1 MKKTLV
7 AIAALASFG
16 AYAQSS
22 VKLGGVLDAGVAT
35 YSSQAGGKSLTSAT
49 GGGLFAPSNF
59 NLSGSEDL
67 GGGLKANFMLESGI
81 SANNGAYANSNG
93 GLFGRMAYAGL
104 SGGFGSVNLGLQ
116 FDPAFVATLHTDPL
130 GATEY
135 AAGVSQW
142 LNTVTLT
149 GNTGASTAGIFD
161 SNAVSYSTPKMNGF
175 DATVLYS
182 LGGVSGNSSANSVT
196 SFGAK
201 YDGVK
206 GLLISVGALQTKG
219 ATGSNGQNESSIG
232 ASYNMGAFTVAANY
246 MEVKSTGLSTN
257 TKRTSTNFGGS
268 YQINGNLK
276 VMAGYYDV
284 ENKTANANGS
294 LKTTTAMFDYSLSKQ
309 TGIYFGGQSAKN
321 TAFVGGFLD
330 AGGVG
335 NSISGTTSTGFVAG
349 LHKAF

>member
-7 AIAALASFG
+7 AVAALAAFG
-16 AYAQSS
+16 AAQAQSS

-35 YSSQAGGKSLTSAT
+35 YSQQAGGKSVTSAN
-49 GGGLFAPSNF
+49 GGGLYAPSNF

-81 SANNGAYANSNG
+81 SAENGAYANTNG
-93 GLFGRMAYAGL
+93 GLFGRMAYVGV
-104 SGGFGSVNLGLQ
+104 SGGFGTVNLGLQ
-116 FDPAFVATLHTDPL
+116 FDPAFIATLHTDPM
-130 GATEY
+130 GGIEY

-142 LNTVTLT
+142 LNTVTLV

-201 YDGVK
+201 FDGVK

-219 ATGSNGQNESSIG
+219 ATGTTGQNEYSVG

-246 MEVKSTGLSTN
+246 LDAKSTGVTP
-257 TKRTSTNFGGS
+257 TVERTSTNFGGS
-268 YQINGNLK
+268 YQINSNLK

-284 ENKTANANGS
+284 EIKNGGS
-294 LKTTTAMFDYSLSKQ
+294 LNTTAAMFDYSLSKT
-309 TGIYFGGQSAKN
+309 TGIYFGGQNAKN
-321 TAFVGGFLD
+321 KNFGAGFLD

-335 NSISGTTSTGFVAG
+335 NSFSNTTSTGLVAG
-349 LHKAF
+349 IHKAF